1 MKKSILT
8 ITALILA
15 AGVVMAQEKNTTITV
30 SKTEQT
36 VKEEAGRTVETSTTA
51 TEIEHE
57 NTVIV
62 NDFDKNWEFS
72 LGLGT
77 QTYLGEYSGTHQK
90 FLDLWTGPAIDLGIQ
105 KWTSPYFAVGLGINL
120 SPYRGLYSAGD
131 DKATFRQ
138 DGDPLY
144 KDKNGGESLYLAGSK
159 LNRWYGDFFVTFSFD
174 ILNICSGYRSDR
186 MYHLIG
192 YLGGGV
198 AVALNSS
205 VYTSCTGSFN
215 AGLINQFNINDR
227 WSLNINVRGAL
238 YGDALNGISY
248 VSSGD
253 KKNIPLDGMIGLTG
267 GFSYK
272 FGFVN
277 KKSALTG
284 AETVAAW
291 IPLTTAVLASQE
303 YADAVKDGDV
313 AKEVA
318 KEYAEQANKTA
329 DELAQAKKTIAD
341 QEEALAAAK
350 VVNYRQIINFP
361 IDKWKLNNR
370 EKVAIMLAAEAIKAA
385 PNTKFAVT
393 GYADMQT
400 AYPKYNDKLSANR
413 AEAVRKALVDEFGV
427 NPDQLVID
435 HKGGVDYMYYNDPQC
450 SRSVII
456 EAIR

>member
-1 MKKSILT
+1 MKKLILT
-8 ITALILA
+8 ITALVLT

-30 SKTEQT
+30 SKTEQE
-36 VKEEAGRTVETSTTA
+36 VKEEAGKTVETSTTA

-57 NTVIV
+57 NTVLV
-62 NDFDKNWEFS
+62 NDFGKNWEIS

-77 QTYLGEYSGTHQK
+77 QTYLGEYSGSHQK
-90 FLDLWTGPAIDLGIQ
+90 FLDLWTGPAIDFNIQ
-105 KWTSPYFAVGLGINL
+105 KWTSPYFAIGLGMNF
-120 SPYRGLYSAGD
+120 SPYRGLYSVGD

-138 DGDPLY
+138 DDDPLY
-144 KDKNGGESLYLAGSK
+144 KDKKGGESLYLAGSK
-159 LNRWYGDFFVTFSFD
+159 LNRWYGNFFATFSFD
-174 ILNICSGYRSDR
+174 ILNICCGYRPDR

-238 YGDALNGISY
+238 YGDALNGISFS
-248 VSSGD
+248 SSGD
-253 KKNIPLDGMIGLTG
+253 HTNIPLDGMIGLTG
-267 GFSYK
+267 GVSYK

-277 KKSALTG
+277 KKSILTG
-284 AETVAAW
+284 AETTAAW

-329 DELAQAKKTIAD
+329 DELYGMIDFGHKLMNLDID
-341 QEEALAAAK
+341 DFLK
-350 VVNYRQIINFP
+350 VVAYGDP
-361 IDKWKLNNR
+361 IMYCYDNQDGVANR
-370 EKVAIMLAAEAIKAA
+370 DFIESCFSHIKQMSESLAIKSLLLNVEFSKMEDASMDMMGVIQD
-385 PNTKFAVT
+385 FA
-393 GYADMQT
+393 DSIKE
-400 AYPKYNDKLSANR
+400 KYNIPVKW
-413 AEAVRKALVDEFGV
+413 GV
-427 NPDQLVID
+427 SIKKSETLMSM
-435 HKGGVDYMYYNDPQC
+435 H
-450 SRSVII
+450 II
-456 EAIR
+456 ITK

>member
-1 MKKSILT
+1 MKKLILT
-8 ITALILA
+8 ITALALA

-30 SKTEQT
+30 SKTEQE
-36 VKEEAGRTVETSTTA
+36 VKEEAGKTVETSTTA

-57 NTVIV
+57 NTVLV
-62 NDFDKNWEFS
+62 NDFGKNWEIS

-77 QTYLGEYSGTHQK
+77 QTYLGEYSGSHQK
-90 FLDLWTGPAIDLGIQ
+90 FLDLWTGPAIDFNIQ
-105 KWTSPYFAVGLGINL
+105 KWTSPYFAIGLGMNF
-120 SPYRGLYSAGD
+120 SPYRGLYGVGD
-131 DKATFRQ
+131 DKATFSQ
-138 DGDPLY
+138 DDDPLY
-144 KDKNGGESLYLAGSK
+144 KDKKGGESLYLAGSK
-159 LNRWYGDFFVTFSFD
+159 LNRWYGNFFATFSFD
-174 ILNICSGYRSDR
+174 ILNICCGYRPDR

-238 YGDALNGISY
+238 YGDALNGISFS
-248 VSSGD
+248 SSGD
-253 KKNIPLDGMIGLTG
+253 HRNIPLDGMIGLTG
-267 GFSYK
+267 GVSYK

-277 KKSALTG
+277 KKSILTG
-284 AETVAAW
+284 AETTAAW

-318 KEYAEQANKTA
+318 KEYAEQASKTA
-329 DELAQAKKTIAD
+329 DELAQAKQTIAD
-341 QEEALAAAK
+341 QKEALAAAQ
-350 VVNYRQIINFP
+350 VVNYRQIVNFP
-361 IDKWKLNNR
+361 IDKWKLSNR

-385 PNTKFAVT
+385 PDTKFAVT